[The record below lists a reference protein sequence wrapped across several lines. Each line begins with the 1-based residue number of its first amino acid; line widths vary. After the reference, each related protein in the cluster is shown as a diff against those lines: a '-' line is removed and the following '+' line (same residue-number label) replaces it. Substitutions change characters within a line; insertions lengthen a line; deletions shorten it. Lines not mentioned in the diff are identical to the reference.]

1 MNTRTARFG
10 WTVAAGLVLGVMV
23 SLLAGCASSD
33 RTGDAAKAGGGYI
46 SGNGTIAEW
55 PSGARGKPAT
65 FVAEK
70 TTTGEAIRADT
81 YRGQV
86 LVLNFWYAGCPPCRA
101 EARDLEAVRQA
112 YFGKGVSFLGVN
124 LYDTAATIYSFNTK
138 YGVTYPSLMDTDG
151 AVTLDFAGDFS
162 PRSVPTTLV
171 LDRQGRVAARIL
183 GRIESQ
189 SILRALIET
198 AQAGPTISEL
208 EQQVTGRSR

>member
-1 MNTRTARFG
+1 M
-10 WTVAAGLVLGVMV
+10 AGLALGVMV
-23 SLLAGCASSD
+23 SLLAGCAVGSGTD
-33 RTGDAAKAGGGYI
+33 EAAKSGAGYI
-46 SGNGTIAEW
+46 SGNGTITEW
-55 PSGARGKPAT
+55 PPTARGKPAT

-101 EARDLEAVRQA
+101 EARDLEAVRQT

-124 LYDTAATIYSFNTK
+124 LYDTAATINSFNTK

-151 AVTLDFAGDFS
+151 GVMLDFAGNFS

-171 LDRQGRVAARIL
+171 LDPQGRVAARIL

-189 SILRALIET
+189 TTLEALIEA